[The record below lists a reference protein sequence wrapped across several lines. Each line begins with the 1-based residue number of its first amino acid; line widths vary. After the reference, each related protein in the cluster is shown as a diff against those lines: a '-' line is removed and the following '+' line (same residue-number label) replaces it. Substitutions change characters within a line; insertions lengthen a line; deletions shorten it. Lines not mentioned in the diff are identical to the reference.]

1 MTGADNAL
9 QEPSVYS
16 ADLTRALGM
25 GVRTAKTARC
35 QYGFVSAGD
44 VVVLQDLSV
53 VLCKAPIQRDGD
65 AEVRIIAQ
73 CAECRRSPPSK
84 RRYALPSL
92 SLSSRVPKIKMMR
105 IIETRR

>member
-73 CAECRRSPPSK
+73 CAERRRSPHQSADMYCPL
-84 RRYALPSL
+84 YL
-92 SLSSRVPKIKMMR
+92 SPLAFQKLKMMR
-105 IIETRR
+105 IIRTRR